1 MCAIDPLRRD
11 PEHGFTVSGWLRHGI
26 GLGMFSRYG
35 IGETSKEGMGGYV
48 EAVGYLMERVSKT
61 SLKVVVRNTR
71 PPKSSAEE
79 EEFLGTN
86 RKF

>member
-1 MCAIDPLRRD
+1 
-11 PEHGFTVSGWLRHGI
+11 
-26 GLGMFSRYG
+26 MFSRYEM
-35 IGETSKEGMGGYV
+35 GETSKEGRSGYV

-79 EEFLGTN
+79 EEFLGRIGSFDIIISTW
-86 RKF
+86 

>member
-1 MCAIDPLRRD
+1 
-11 PEHGFTVSGWLRHGI
+11 
-26 GLGMFSRYG
+26 MFSRYG

-48 EAVGYLMERVSKT
+48 EAVGYLMERVSKA
-61 SLKVVVRNTR
+61 SLKVVVRNTQ
-71 PPKSSAEE
+71 PPKSSVEE